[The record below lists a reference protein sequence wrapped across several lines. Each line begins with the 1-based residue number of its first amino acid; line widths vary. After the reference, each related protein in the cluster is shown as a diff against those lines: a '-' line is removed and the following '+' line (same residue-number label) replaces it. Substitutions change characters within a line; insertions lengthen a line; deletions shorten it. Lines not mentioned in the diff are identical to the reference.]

1 MFNFINTNGSINDKL
16 TGIVC
21 MLSSKE
27 SIQAGM
33 KANDRTLTQHAQIPG
48 LFPSIRKERYGRGEK
63 IKPQFYMDGG
73 I

>member
-27 SIQAGM
+27 SIQVGM
-33 KANDRTLTQHAQIPG
+33 KVNERTLT
-48 LFPSIRKERYGRGEK
+48 
-63 IKPQFYMDGG
+63 
-73 I
+73 